1 MQTAIVATPKNFAI
15 LGSDGNL
22 CFFIFKPPC
31 LVAFSRSA
39 CYNGIMK
46 KQSAPQEAITFKFR
60 FPPIMYVLAYAVLL
74 LCVAG
79 VALSFIRIARNGIHG
94 FNDVLKSPLLIAI
107 CIFCI
112 AIVVAMLIRS
122 RYIITEDALIT
133 QFGFIKSKFLIK
145 SFTSITL
152 NTDVQKLTVYMGE
165 EYFALVISPE
175 WNNDFV
181 QAIRKINPDVEFNF
195 TLSETKD
202 TNEK

>member
-1 MQTAIVATPKNFAI
+1 MLMNDKDYTVCVTRSKTPAEVAKAFEAAADVVVCATPTHN
-15 LGSDGNL
+15 
-22 CFFIFKPPC
+22 
-31 LVAFSRSA
+31 
-39 CYNGIMK
+39 
-46 KQSAPQEAITFKFR
+46 
-60 FPPIMYVLAYAVLL
+60 
-74 LCVAG
+74 
-79 VALSFIRIARNGIHG
+79 
-94 FNDVLKSPLLIAI
+94 
-107 CIFCI
+107 
-112 AIVVAMLIRS
+112 LIRYPDLHKVYVDCGCNLVDGKLLGNVS
-122 RYIITEDALIT
+122 REAYTEDALIT